1 MNMNDFLKVE
11 NCSFFFFWLKMYV
24 FYLVNMM
31 VFSILGLGLIVYHV

>member
-1 MNMNDFLKVE
+1 
-11 NCSFFFFWLKMYV
+11 MYV